1 VRDLFGSTVL
11 PFFEQ
16 LRISGLNCDSLL
28 NLWIIGMFFED
39 GDRTTVGASR
49 KGRIW
54 SHRRDRIDQL
64 AAWCKAIGAKLLDES
79 IDPDE
84 VLKGTLEAKTI
95 TQRPALMPI
104 TVDWPEE
111 MYTTAE
117 MLWSVVIGERDYPL
131 SELDLELVLPRVDGP
146 LKFKVVADEP
156 EAELELQLFED
167 QEGPNY
173 GFLVARAVQ
182 SRCDAANGPKPKTR

>member
-16 LRISGLNCDSLL
+16 LRIAGLNCDSLL
-28 NLWIIGMFFED
+28 NLWIIGKFFAD

-79 IDPDE
+79 ID
-84 VLKGTLEAKTI
+84 
-95 TQRPALMPI
+95 
-104 TVDWPEE
+104 E
-111 MYTTAE
+111 M
-117 MLWSVVIGERDYPL
+117 
-131 SELDLELVLPRVDGP
+131 
-146 LKFKVVADEP
+146 
-156 EAELELQLFED
+156 
-167 QEGPNY
+167 
-173 GFLVARAVQ
+173 FL
-182 SRCDAANGPKPKTR
+182 